1 LLSQKEAF
9 GPPLWSPDG
18 QTILF
23 QPLGGDLTLI
33 SLSDGRSRQ
42 ITGTRLART
51 YAWAPR
57 RRTIAY
63 VVRDDIFLVEADGGT
78 PEPVASSEAPD
89 DIAWSPDGTR
99 IAFTSQRLGEG
110 THAWVLRLAART
122 LTRLTSARACDGAP
136 SWSPDSSAI
145 TLGRWECG
153 PRSNVGL
160 YRVNA
165 NGGGERRLAKGDPWM
180 TPTRASW
187 DPLGRPV
194 PPKPRLAPPSYLTWI
209 YGRRGRRAGFVVR
222 KF

>member
-1 LLSQKEAF
+1 MDASARNRRQLMHGAQIWWFPWAPDSKEIAVADDRGLEVVDVVTASVRLLSQKEAF

-42 ITGTRLART
+42 ITGTRLAHT

-57 RRTIAY
+57 GRTIAY

-99 IAFTSQRLGEG
+99 IGS
-110 THAWVLRLAART
+110 AARRPHPHQT
-122 LTRLTSARACDGAP
+122 HQRTR
-136 SWSPDSSAI
+136 
-145 TLGRWECG
+145 
-153 PRSNVGL
+153 V
-160 YRVNA
+160 
-165 NGGGERRLAKGDPWM
+165 RRCA
-180 TPTRASW
+180 
-187 DPLGRPV
+187 
-194 PPKPRLAPPSYLTWI
+194 
-209 YGRRGRRAGFVVR
+209 VVVA
-222 KF
+222 